1 MLFDIM
7 NEQKES
13 NGGSGSALTTTR
25 HRTPTTSLSTLNL
38 FDEKQIAAAE
48 NFLTRIMRSEK
59 GGIKSVND
67 GLAIMMRAND
77 LQLPFSTCIEHIHVI
92 NGKTGVDVHI
102 IKALLSRAG
111 VTWECTKDYAPQY
124 QYTDGDNIYN
134 ETQLPTYCVKCRSAK
149 EAEAATTNDVV
160 GVYPLRWYADL
171 KGNVYN
177 QFGLNDKCVIALN
190 KIQALKLAN
199 EGKFPVIRIAA
210 RPIDYVTEYKFTR
223 YFNTNGKERIQEAI
237 SHFSF
242 SEAQSADMFSK
253 DTYKKY
259 PRVMVGHRAFVYGAR
274 DIASDLLMGVMETTE
289 LKSIEG
295 IDLAPEDYSYIEVP
309 TTEGKLGSDF
319 DIDGQNN

>member
-13 NGGSGSALTTTR
+13 NGGSSFALATTKAT
-25 HRTPTTSLSTLNL
+25 TPTTGLSTLNL
-38 FDEKQIAAAE
+38 FSEKELAAAE
-48 NFLTRIMRSEK
+48 AFLTKIMRSDK
-59 GGIKSVND
+59 GGIKSIND
-67 GLAIMMRAND
+67 GLAIMMRAQD

-111 VTWECTKDYAPQY
+111 VTWKCTKDYAPQY

-134 ETQLPTYCVKCRSAK
+134 ETQLPDYCVKCRSAK
-149 EAEAATTNDVV
+149 EAESVTTEDVV

-171 KGNVYN
+171 KGNIYN

-190 KIQALKLAN
+190 KVQALKFAN
-199 EGKFPVIRIAA
+199 EGKYPVVRIAA
-210 RPIDYVTEYKFTR
+210 RPIDYVTEYKFR
-223 YFNTNGKERIQEAI
+223 RSFMINGREEIQEAI
-237 SHFSF
+237 SHFSL
-242 SEAQSADMFSK
+242 SEAQAADMFTK

-259 PRVMVGHRAFVYGAR
+259 PRIMVGHRSFVYGAR

-289 LKSIEG
+289 LKSVEG
-295 IDLAPEDYSYIEVP
+295 IDLTPEDYSVVEDLS
-309 TTEGKLGSDF
+309 ESENNN
-319 DIDGQNN
+319 GQDN

>member
-1 MLFDIM
+1 M

-13 NGGSGSALTTTR
+13 NGGSSSALTTTV
-25 HRTPTTSLSTLNL
+25 HRTPTTSLNALNL

-48 NFLTRIMRSEK
+48 SFLTRIMRSDK

-92 NGKTGVDVHI
+92 NGKTGVDIHI

-149 EAEAATTNDVV
+149 EAETATTEDVV

-171 KGNVYN
+171 KGNIYN
-177 QFGLNDKCVIALN
+177 QFGITDKCVIALN
-190 KIQALKLAN
+190 KAHALKIAN

-210 RPIDYVTEYKFTR
+210 RPIDYVTEYKLTR
-223 YFNTNGKERIQEAI
+223 YRMINGKERVQEAV
-237 SHFSF
+237 SHFSL
-242 SEAQSADMFSK
+242 SEAQAADMFTK

-259 PRVMVGHRAFVYGAR
+259 PRIMIGHRAFVYGAR

-295 IDLAPEDYSYIEVP
+295 IDLAPEDYNYIEES
-309 TTEGKLGSDF
+309 TEMDIPGSDF
-319 DIDGQNN
+319 DNDGQN